1 MYGMFYCCSS
11 LSSLPDISKWNTNN
25 VTNMSKMF
33 SGCSNLSE
41 LNLSSFNTNNVT
53 DMNGMFSGCSNL
65 NQVLINK
72 LNIKKIIEEIHIF
85 KIKI

>member
-1 MYGMFYCCSS
+1 
-11 LSSLPDISKWNTNN
+11 
-25 VTNMSKMF
+25 MSYMF

-53 DMNGMFSGCSNL
+53 DTFGMFSFCSNL

-72 LNIKKIIEEIHIF
+72 LNIQKFKDEIDIFEF
-85 KIKI
+85 KI